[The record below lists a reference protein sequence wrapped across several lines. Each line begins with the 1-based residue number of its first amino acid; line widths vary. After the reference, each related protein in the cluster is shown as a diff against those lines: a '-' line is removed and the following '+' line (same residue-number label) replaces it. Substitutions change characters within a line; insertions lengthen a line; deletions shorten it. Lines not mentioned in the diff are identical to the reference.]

1 MIYLL
6 YFELAS
12 VVLLS
17 LISDIKTYT
26 VKNIIVFPFIAL
38 GLISNYLYLGTEGL
52 FSSLAGMISPI
63 ILLFIFFAL
72 NMLGAG
78 DIKLFSAIGSIM
90 GLNFVLY
97 SILYSFI
104 AGGII
109 AVGILIARKI
119 FKARLKYIH
128 EYLKNCFL
136 TFSIK
141 PYQESFE
148 NKDSVFHFTYAIV
161 FGTITAVVFS
171 LF

>member
-1 MIYLL
+1 MIYFF
-6 YFELAS
+6 YFELAA
-12 VVLLS
+12 VILLS

-26 VKNIIVFPFIAL
+26 VKNMIVFPFIVL
-38 GLISNYLYLGTEGL
+38 GLISNYLYLEVDGL
-52 FSSLAGMISPI
+52 CSSLVGMIAPI
-63 ILLFIFFAL
+63 IFLFIFFVL

-109 AVGILIARKI
+109 AIGILIARKI
-119 FKARLKYIH
+119 FKTRIKHIRDYFL
-128 EYLKNCFL
+128 NCFL

-148 NKDSVFHFTYAIV
+148 NKESVFHFTYAIV
-161 FGTITAVVFS
+161 FGTIATIVFS
-171 LF
+171 AL

>member
-6 YFELAS
+6 YFELAT

-17 LISDIKTYT
+17 FISDIKTYT
-26 VKNIIVFPFIAL
+26 IKNIIVFPFIAL
-38 GLISNYLYLGTEGL
+38 GFISNYLLFGFDGF
-52 FSSLAGMISPI
+52 FSSLIGCISPI

-72 NMLGAG
+72 KMLGAG

-97 SILYSFI
+97 SMVYSFI
-104 AGGII
+104 FGGIFAI
-109 AVGILIARKI
+109 GILIGRRI
-119 FKARLKYIH
+119 FKTRLKYIRD
-128 EYLKNCFL
+128 YFLNCFL

-148 NKDSVFHFTYAIV
+148 NKESVFHFTYAIIC
-161 FGTITAVVFS
+161 GTVTTIVLS
-171 LF
+171 ML